1 MGKVIKYLLDGVDF
15 KDYGISVSKSKGL
28 VDIPKLKEPNSVEFS
43 GYHGKA
49 VDLYMPRFQQREITL
64 ECFIK
69 AENGQMA
76 FVQQLSSFAALW
88 TQKRTGNMPAGLHEL
103 TVMIGTMKP
112 LIYMVYLGEGAAVE
126 KTWNDNRMVGTFS
139 LKLIEPEPVKKVIK
153 HLCLDEETA
162 VTYITLST
170 EKRVNIYWGDG
181 TMDSDISGND
191 IKIKHRYA
199 ANGDYFI
206 VITGV
211 IESIAKTETNDIII
225 WEKL

>member
-153 HLCLDEETA
+153 FTSTNA
-162 VTYITLST
+162 SISVTSDFCGN
-170 EKRVNIYWGDG
+170 VYWGDG
-181 TMDSDISGND
+181 YMDTDISGNG
-191 IKIKHRYA
+191 ITVSHSYSTSKEHYA
-199 ANGDYFI
+199 

-211 IESIAKTETNDIII
+211 IEEAYITTSNGSLI
-225 WEKL
+225 WDRL